1 MKNKKIAVCGYGYV
15 GKAVTRFFQDHYDV
29 VIYDPFLNEVA
40 GTRTE
45 VNECDLAVL
54 CVPTEMREDGSV
66 NLDAVYETFEW
77 LNVPLVLIKS
87 TVPPGTTDELIEKT
101 GRNIVFSPEHI
112 GEGKYETQ
120 WWIDRSYPHPT
131 DMKKHKVFIFGGSP
145 ENTNKV
151 LQFFYRVTGPEP
163 RYMQTDSRTAEL
175 TKYMQNSW
183 GAMKV
188 TFCNEFKEIADTV
201 GSDYTQARELLVLA
215 GIIEP
220 MHTVVFDNK
229 RGFGGKCLPKD
240 LNGIVKRSENSGY
253 EPKLLKQVLESNK
266 EFNKKNDKTI

>member
-1 MKNKKIAVCGYGYV
+1 MKNKVAIIGYGYV
-15 GKAVTRFFQDHYDV
+15 GKAVTRFFQDHYNV
-29 VIYDPFLNEVA
+29 VVYDPFLDEVA
-40 GTRTE
+40 GTKSE
-45 VNECDLAVL
+45 VNKCDLAVL

-77 LNVPLVLIKS
+77 LDVPLILIKS

-145 ENTNKV
+145 ENTNKI

-163 RYMQTDSRTAEL
+163 RYMQTDARTAEL
-175 TKYMQNSW
+175 TKYMQNAW

-220 MHTVVFDNK
+220 MHTVVFENK